1 MEQSAGE
8 RARNLR
14 PQRLTV
20 VAAGNH
26 QPRALQS
33 PLPCHLDHPATIPAG
48 RAHAFDGGTR
58 ANVREELPVGG
69 VGPQVFQALLMVGMR
84 GPFPRHGKIGVGGE
98 RFGADEA
105 CGGKNA

>member
-14 PQRLTV
+14 PQRLAV
-20 VAAGNH
+20 VPAGNH
-26 QPRALQS
+26 KARACKS
-33 PLPCHLDHPATIPAG
+33 PLPCHLDHPAAIPAG
-48 RAHAFDGGTR
+48 RSHAFHSGVR
-58 ANVREELPVGG
+58 ANVRQELPVGG

-98 RFGADEA
+98 HFGADEA